1 MKTPAGYPPTRH
13 STQSPHRTAGTQKHS
28 TTSTQHNF
36 KLKSWKQQ
44 QEHSST
50 TTDQGQIR
58 NRFAKQKT
66 REITR
71 APKPST
77 QSDRPVPN
85 AKRDCCETVWPLM
98 VGCQAGREVDPEVLG
113 LSEGCGALSRI
124 YVESGEICSRGV
136 LRKTVS
142 HRGEPPSMTSNFG
155 RIYHF

>member
-13 STQSPHRTAGTQKHS
+13 STQSPHRTAGTQKHK
-28 TTSTQHNF
+28 TTS

-44 QEHSST
+44 QQDSST
-50 TTDQGQIR
+50 TTNQEQTK

-77 QSDRPVPN
+77 RSDRPVPN

-98 VGCQAGREVDPEVLG
+98 VGCQAGREVDPEVPG
-113 LSEGCGALSRI
+113 LSGCCGALSRI
-124 YVESGEICSRGV
+124 YVESGARCSRGV